1 MPARIVSIT
10 NSTGTAVIAVI
21 SEDPERLRCIGK
33 GVGAKGA
40 GAGVRVEG
48 KAQWEASGVAPAQ
61 RITIAPHRT
70 SKVRIKSATVY
81 ATLCVRAPPRDGTG
95 ASGTSGGGNMWR
107 VVMEDRMLDDYSVL
121 NIMEHHLVDALKIV
135 RVLP

>member
-1 MPARIVSIT
+1 ML
-10 NSTGTAVIAVI
+10 
-21 SEDPERLRCIGK
+21 SEQSCFAHGLGHRPP
-33 GVGAKGA
+33 

-48 KAQWEASGVAPAQ
+48 KARWEASGAAPAQ

-81 ATLCVRAPPRDGTG
+81 ATLCVRAPPRGGSGTG
-95 ASGTSGGGNMWR
+95 SDTGSGTGGGTGGGTMWR